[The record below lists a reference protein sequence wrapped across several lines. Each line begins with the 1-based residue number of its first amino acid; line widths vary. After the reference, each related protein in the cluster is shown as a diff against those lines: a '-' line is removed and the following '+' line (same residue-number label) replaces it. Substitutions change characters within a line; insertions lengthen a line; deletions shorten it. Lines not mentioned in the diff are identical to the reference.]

1 MIKQENKQENK
12 QEKYKQ
18 EEENKN
24 KTSFTI
30 NSSIGD
36 ANIDLLEF
44 ERAKKHAKK
53 LVNPPELS
61 VINKKIQH
69 FLGGKEQSNYRWYGA
84 KLGALMKYHLDQQFS
99 DCDLVNEFVL
109 HRGIE
114 MPATY
119 SNIPISESKVERYL
133 QMGFRFYEN
142 SSLKFVVMCD
152 ESEYDTDERI
162 TIMTKEEGKA
172 LELLEQL
179 EEGFYQ
185 NGPLK
190 NAFFDME
197 YNFISRNE
205 MIDKL
210 LAWNDD
216 IKQQLSKDVIEFLKV
231 MPILREKGLPN
242 SRGIILS
249 GPPGTGKTM
258 MAKSIAAQ
266 ANVTTMLISA
276 EMISSKSDVKKAFK
290 IGRKLSPTLMIIE
303 DIDTAGT
310 VSRKFTDHP
319 ILGEYLQAMDGMEPN
334 DGMLILATTNHTEN
348 IDPAISD
355 RPGRFD
361 RIIDVPLPNNRQRRK
376 MIQNLLTKMPSE
388 KISKNIISIVAKKS
402 EGLSGA
408 WVREI
413 VQCAF
418 IEAMYEGK
426 DKLSGNNLQT
436 GLEDVLKRRGMA
448 YRSTPNLA
456 QRLDNKNIE
465 VYTH

>member
-1 MIKQENKQENK
+1 MIREENIE
-12 QEKYKQ
+12 EKTKQ
-18 EEENKN
+18 EEVNKI
-24 KTSFTI
+24 KTDFTI
-30 NSSIGD
+30 NSSMG
-36 ANIDLLEF
+36 NLSVDLLEF
-44 ERAKKHAKK
+44 ERAKKNAKK
-53 LVNPPELS
+53 MVNPPELS
-61 VINKKIQH
+61 VIKKKIQE
-69 FLGGKEQSNYRWYGA
+69 FLGGEEQSNYRWYKP
-84 KLGALMKYHLDQQFS
+84 KLGPLVKYHIDQHFS
-99 DCDLVNEFVL
+99 DCELVKEFSL
-109 HRGIE
+109 ERGIE
-114 MPATY
+114 VPATY
-119 SNIPISESKVERYL
+119 SNVPTSESKVEKYL
-133 QMGFRFYEN
+133 QLGVRFYKN
-142 SSLKFVVMCD
+142 SSLKFIVMCD
-152 ESEYDTDERI
+152 ESQYDNDERI
-162 TIMTKEEGKA
+162 TIMAKEEGKA

-205 MIDKL
+205 VVDEL
-210 LAWNDD
+210 LAWNDE
-216 IKQQLSKDVIEFLKV
+216 IKQQLNKDVIQFLKV

-258 MAKSIAAQ
+258 MAKSIATK

-290 IGRKLSPTLMIIE
+290 LCRKLSPTLMIIE

-319 ILGEYLQAMDGMEPN
+319 ILGEYLQAMDGMQPN

-361 RIIDVPLPNNRQRRK
+361 RIIDVPLPNISQRRK
-376 MIQNLLTKMPSE
+376 MINNLLTKMPSE
-388 KISKNIISIVAKKS
+388 KITEEIISLVAKKS

-408 WVREI
+408 WVREV
-413 VQCAF
+413 VQCAL
-418 IEAMYEGK
+418 IDAMYEGK
-426 DKLSGNNLQT
+426 DNLSANNLQS

-448 YRSTPNLA
+448 YKSTPNLA
-456 QRLDNKNIE
+456 QRLDNRNAE

>member
-1 MIKQENKQENK
+1 MIREGNIE
-12 QEKYKQ
+12 EKTKQ
-18 EEENKN
+18 EEVNKI
-24 KTSFTI
+24 KTNFTI
-30 NSSIGD
+30 NSSMG
-36 ANIDLLEF
+36 NLSVDLLEF
-44 ERAKKHAKK
+44 ERAKKNAKK

-61 VINKKIQH
+61 VVKKKIQE
-69 FLGGKEQSNYRWYGA
+69 FLGGEEQSNYRWYKP
-84 KLGALMKYHLDQQFS
+84 KLGPLVKYHIDQHFS
-99 DCDLVNEFVL
+99 DCELVKEFSL
-109 HRGIE
+109 ERGIE
-114 MPATY
+114 VPATY
-119 SNIPISESKVERYL
+119 SNVPTSESKVEKYL
-133 QMGFRFYEN
+133 QLGVRFYKK
-142 SSLKFVVMCD
+142 SSLKFIIMCD
-152 ESEYDTDERI
+152 ESQYDNDERI
-162 TIMTKEEGKA
+162 TIMAKEEGKA
-172 LELLEQL
+172 LQLLEQL

-205 MIDKL
+205 VVDEL
-210 LAWNDD
+210 LAWNDE
-216 IKQQLSKDVIEFLKV
+216 IKQQLNKDVIQFLKV

-258 MAKSIAAQ
+258 MAKSIATK

-290 IGRKLSPTLMIIE
+290 LCRKLSPTLMIIE

-319 ILGEYLQAMDGMEPN
+319 ILGEYLQAMDGMQPN

-361 RIIDVPLPNNRQRRK
+361 RIIDVPLPNVRQRRK

-388 KISKNIISIVAKKS
+388 TITEEIVSMVAKKS

-408 WVREI
+408 WVREV
-413 VQCAF
+413 VQCAL

-436 GLEDVLKRRGMA
+436 GLEDVLRRRGMA
-448 YRSTPNLA
+448 YQSTPNLA
-456 QRLDNKNIE
+456 QRLESRNAE